1 MKNDK
6 LEIQNNIESI
16 RKEIKFSTI
25 DFPIESILLNLEKG
39 RFFIPSY
46 QREYVWDEDRKVRF
60 IESIL
65 MGLPIPFM
73 FLYRE
78 KSTGKLEIVDGAQR
92 IQALREYVSNSLT
105 LSKLD
110 KLKLLN
116 LKKFNDLPEKYQD
129 IFLTTALRMII
140 LDEETTIENRK
151 EIFKRLNTSSK
162 KLEPIE
168 IITGSLE
175 GSFLTFI
182 KKCSQNT
189 LFLELCKVTE
199 TKSKRKEEL
208 ELILRFFAYSENLM
222 SYQGNV
228 KEFIYNYTENKTN
241 NGFDEEKMLNE
252 FSNMLN
258 FLKNNGINFVKNNK
272 KSISRTRFEA
282 ISIGSNLALK
292 EKPDLLNKKID
303 LSMLN
308 SNEFDKITSSDAAN
322 NKSKLFGR
330 INYVKNLILSGRI
343 L

>member
-1 MKNDK
+1 MTNNN
-6 LEIQNNIESI
+6 LEIQTNIENVK
-16 RKEIKFSTI
+16 KEIKFSTI
-25 DFPIESILLNLEKG
+25 DYPIESILFNLNKG

-46 QREYVWDEDRKVRF
+46 QREYVWDDERKSKF

-92 IQALREYVSNSLT
+92 IQTLKEYVFNNLVLNKLEKLNSLN
-105 LSKLD
+105 SF
-110 KLKLLN
+110 
-116 LKKFNDLPEKYQD
+116 KFNDLPEKYQD

-175 GSFLTFI
+175 GDFLNFI
-182 KKCSQNT
+182 KECSQNN
-189 LFLELCKVTE
+189 LFLELCKVTK

-208 ELILRFFAYSENLM
+208 ELILRFFAYSENLKN
-222 SYQGNV
+222 YQGNV
-228 KEFIYNYTENKTN
+228 KEFMYKYAEDKTQ
-241 NGFDEEKMLNE
+241 NGFNEEEMLND
-252 FSNMLN
+252 FLNMLN
-258 FLKNNGINFVKNNK
+258 FLKLNDINFVKNNK

-282 ISIGSNLALK
+282 IAIGTNLALK
-292 EKPDLLNKKID
+292 EKPTLLNCKFD
-303 LSMLN
+303 LSKL
-308 SNEFDKITSSDAAN
+308 SSEEFDKITSSDAAN

-330 INYVKNLILSGRI
+330 INYVKNLILGE
-343 L
+343 